1 MPTGKWKHR
10 DLSDRPWVRKPKNRK
25 PTAQQLVFA
34 KIYLETGD
42 PEEAYNG
49 AGYMDLYLT
58 TSLTRRQQKH
68 DRVLY
73 SKGVQRALK
82 TAREQVMEERRLG
95 LDKIIEGLLL
105 AHSHARNV
113 REEVMALKEIATLLG
128 FYDKAKVKEI
138 NKQIKGREL
147 EELSQR
153 ELELLVKA
161 EQMDNS
167 DVECLCPLP
176 EPKFSKT
183 ERLLY
188 RQVLAQEKESQY
200 QPLEMLES
208 QTSNGCVSV
217 AS

>member
-1 MPTGKWKHR
+1 MISLRLNKLH
-10 DLSDRPWVRKPKNRK
+10 LI
-25 PTAQQLVFA
+25 LV
-34 KIYLETGD
+34 L
-42 PEEAYNG
+42 
-49 AGYMDLYLT
+49 LT
-58 TSLTRRQQKH
+58 K
-68 DRVLY
+68 
-73 SKGVQRALK
+73 
-82 TAREQVMEERRLG
+82 
-95 LDKIIEGLLL
+95 
-105 AHSHARNV
+105 
-113 REEVMALKEIATLLG
+113 
-128 FYDKAKVKEI
+128 
-138 NKQIKGREL
+138 REL

-208 QTSNGCVSV
+208 QTSNDCVSV